1 MTYQYIRFFNEIGIN
16 DIPSVGGKN
25 ASLGEMFQ
33 KLEPLGVKVP
43 NGFAIT
49 AQAYRYVLDES
60 HAWEALQ
67 ETMADIDPL
76 DVKHLARSGKRAREI
91 IYAAKLPDDLKSE
104 IIAAYH
110 QLQEQYGQGLSLAV
124 RSSATAE
131 DLPTASFAGQQDT
144 YLNVHGEE
152 TLLDACKRCFASL
165 FTDRAIHYRI
175 DQGFDHFDVALS
187 IGIMKMVRSDQSTS
201 GVMFSL
207 DTESGFRD
215 AVFITGSYGLGENIV
230 QGAVE
235 PDEFYVHK
243 PTFKEGYRCVLRRV
257 LGSKKIK
264 MVYSDGD
271 TRAATR
277 NISTSKAERERF
289 CLSDKDVL
297 TLADYA
303 IKVEQLY
310 SQQIGHERPMD
321 MEWAKDALD
330 GELYM
335 VQARPETVNSQKHG
349 TILEEYQLKGK
360 GDIITTGHSVG
371 AKIATGAAHLIHST
385 AHLADFKEGEV
396 LVADTTT
403 PDWEPIMKI
412 AAGIVTNRGG
422 RTCHAAIIARELG
435 IPAVIGCDNATT
447 TITNGQEITVSCAE
461 GDVGKIYRDEIP
473 FEVIQTDLATLPRP
487 KTKIMMNLGN
497 PELAFKHSFLPND
510 GIGLARMEF
519 IINEYIKVHPMAL
532 LHPDKVESNKEQIA
546 IHQLTKNYN
555 SPADYF
561 VQRLSEGVG
570 TIAAAFY
577 PKPVVVRMSDFKTN
591 EYASLLGGSVFEA
604 AEANPMLGFRGA
616 SRYTHPAYEQG
627 FVLECAA
634 MKRVR
639 DDMGLS
645 NVILMIPF
653 CRRVDEGERVLAK
666 MAELGLKQGD
676 NGLEIYV
683 MCEIP
688 NNVIQIDAFAKLF
701 DGFSIGS
708 NDLTQLTLGVD
719 RDSEI
724 VAFDFDERDPGV
736 KAIIRLAIEGA
747 KRNGRHSG
755 ICGQAPSDYPEI
767 AEFLVELGIDSI
779 SLNPDTVIKTTMQI
793 LEVEKR
799 KTTIDEDIDSV
810 F

>member
-16 DIPSVGGKN
+16 DIPLVGGKN
-25 ASLGEMFQ
+25 ASLGEMVQ
-33 KLEPLGVKVP
+33 KLEPVGVKVP
-43 NGFAIT
+43 NGFAVT
-49 AQAYRYVLDES
+49 ATAYRYVLDK
-60 HAWEALQ
+60 ANIWDALR
-67 ETMADIDPL
+67 ETMVGIEPL
-76 DVKHLARSGKRAREI
+76 DVTQLAKSGKRAREI
-91 IYAAKLPDDLKSE
+91 IYAAGLPDDLKKE
-104 IIAAYH
+104 IITAYQ
-110 QLQEQYGQGLSLAV
+110 QLQKQYGEGLSLAV

-144 YLNVHGEE
+144 YLNVAGEE
-152 TLLDACKRCFASL
+152 ALLDACRCCFASL

-187 IGIMKMVRSDQSTS
+187 IGIMKMVRSDLATS

-215 AVFITGSYGLGENIV
+215 AVFITGAYGLGENIV

-243 PTFKEGYRCVLRRV
+243 PTFEAGYRCVLRRV

-264 MVYSDGD
+264 MIYSKGN
-271 TRAATR
+271 AHEATR
-277 NISTSKAERERF
+277 NVTTSEMERERF
-289 CLSDKDVL
+289 CLSDEEVL

-303 IKVEQLY
+303 IKVEHLY
-310 SQQIGHERPMD
+310 SRQLGYNRPMD
-321 MEWAKDALD
+321 MEWAKDGLD

-335 VQARPETVNSQKHG
+335 VQARPETVISQKQG
-349 TILEEYQLKGK
+349 TILEEYQLKGT
-360 GDIITTGHSVG
+360 GDVLTSGYSVG
-371 AKIATGAAHLIHST
+371 AKISTGKVHIINNT
-385 AHLADFKEGEV
+385 AHLADFHPGEV

-412 AAGIVTNRGG
+412 AAAIVTNRGG

-435 IPAVIGCDNATT
+435 IPAVVGCDNATNALN
-447 TITNGQEITVSCAE
+447 NGEKITVSCAQ
-461 GDVGKIYRDEIP
+461 GDRGKIFQGAVP
-473 FEVIQTDLATLPRP
+473 FEVIQTDLATLSRP
-487 KTKIMMNLGN
+487 KTKIMINLGN
-497 PELAFKHSFLPND
+497 PELAFKSSFLPND
-510 GIGLARMEF
+510 GVGLARMEF
-519 IINEYIKVHPMAL
+519 IINEYIRVHPMAL
-532 LHPDKVESNKEQIA
+532 LHPEKVSNKRERTA
-546 IHQLTKNYN
+546 IRQLIKNYT
-555 SPADYF
+555 SATDYF

-577 PKPVVVRMSDFKTN
+577 PKPVVVRMSDFKSN
-591 EYASLLGGSVFEA
+591 EYAALLGGSAFEPN
-604 AEANPMLGFRGA
+604 EANPMLGFRGA

-627 FVLECAA
+627 FALECAA

-639 DDMGLS
+639 EVMGLS

-653 CRRVDEGERVLAK
+653 CRRVVEGEQVLAK
-666 MAELGLKQGD
+666 MAEFGLQQGEQ
-676 NGLEIYV
+676 GLEVYV

-724 VAFDFDERDPGV
+724 VAFDFDERDAGV
-736 KAIIRLAIEGA
+736 KEIIRLAITGA

-755 ICGQAPSDYPEI
+755 ICGQAPSDYPEF

-779 SLNPDTVIKTTMQI
+779 SLTPDTVIKTTLKI
-793 LEVEKR
+793 LALERRLEAR
-799 KTTIDEDIDSV
+799 T
-810 F
+810 